1 MPSTNDPFEQ
11 DLSAHDQAVAAAGLA
26 IWAGAEPTFTRRVS
40 DAPEWL
46 SEALGEDKPAVAL
59 RLVAALVAR
68 HPRAVVLRTLG
79 RQYAGEPEP
88 RWSFGLYERRD
99 GEPLWLGPPDPL
111 LAQVPADL
119 ECLPG
124 LRDQLAQRLAANG
137 WASAAVDASGALGLR
152 LAVRLDGSLVPTDT
166 GQEPRL
172 ARASV
177 HAGATPPSG
186 LDDDLAADGI
196 HLFAIGVL
204 TDGPGAGCP
213 CIELPAFA
221 RVDDFLACL
230 DAVGRSAAEAGL
242 AALVIHGFPPPVDA
256 RISWTTITPDPAVIE
271 VNQAPYPNV
280 TTFLAATR
288 ELHAVAAEIG
298 LSPYR
303 LQFNGTVSDSGG
315 GGQFTLGGP
324 APEASPFFVAPALL
338 PRLIRY
344 FNNHPALSYLFAP
357 DYVGSSSQSPRTDE
371 GVRESFQE
379 LDLTLELLDRRPPAE
394 PERLWQALSPFLTDP
409 SGNPHRSEL
418 NIEKL
423 WNPYL
428 HGRGRLGVVEFR
440 AFRMS
445 LTPERAAA
453 TVALLRGIA
462 AMLAAR
468 DTAPR
473 LKHWGDDLHDRFAL
487 PFYLLQDLNAVF
499 NDLQASGLGL
509 GGAVQAMLCD
519 DPGRARWT
527 ADFQGCRLEIEKAV
541 EFWPLV
547 GDTAS
552 QEAGGSRLVDAST
565 ARLQVLLR
573 TTDDTAPPI
582 DGWQL
587 LTNGFEIPLYRDQD
601 PRGVVRLTGLRYRDF
616 VPWLGLHPGLE
627 AQGTVNL
634 VLTHPA
640 VDDAL
645 TISLHN
651 WCPNGA
657 PYSGLPDD
665 LADAAQRRAE
675 RLVLQRV
682 PRAGLPPLAAPPKT
696 ALTTHSID
704 LRRLSGLSISVEN

>member
-1 MPSTNDPFEQ
+1 LPSTNDPFEQ

-40 DAPEWL
+40 SAPEWL

-59 RLVAALVAR
+59 RLVAALLAC

-99 GEPLWLGPPDPL
+99 GAPLWLGPPDPL
-111 LAQVPADL
+111 SKPVPVDR
-119 ECLPG
+119 EHLPG
-124 LRDQLAQRLAANG
+124 FRDHLAQRLAGRG
-137 WASAAVDASGALGLR
+137 WASVAVDAGPSLDLR
-152 LAVRLDGSLVPTDT
+152 LAARLDGSLAPADP
-166 GQEPRL
+166 GLEPRL

-177 HAGATPPSG
+177 HAAAIPPSG
-186 LDDDLAADGI
+186 LDDDLAADGT

-204 TDGPGAGCP
+204 TEGPGAGCP

-230 DAVGRSAAEAGL
+230 DAVGRSATQAGL
-242 AALVIHGFPPPVDA
+242 PALVIQGFPPPVDA

-271 VNQAPYPNV
+271 VNQAPYPNA
-280 TTFLAATR
+280 TLFLAATR
-288 ELHAVAAEIG
+288 ELHRVAEEIG

-303 LQFNGTVSDSGG
+303 LQFNGTISDSGG

-324 APEASPFFVAPALL
+324 TPAASPFFVAPALL

-344 FNNHPALSYLFAP
+344 VNNHPALSYLFAP

-379 LDLTLELLDRRPPAE
+379 LDLTLELLHRQPPAS
-394 PERLWQALSPFLTDP
+394 PERLWQSLSPFLTDP

-453 TVALLRGIA
+453 TVALLRGMA
-462 AMLAAR
+462 AMLAAQEK
-468 DTAPR
+468 APR

-487 PFYLLQDLNAVF
+487 PFYLLQDLDVVF
-499 NDLQASGLGL
+499 NDLTASGLGL
-509 GGAVQAMLCD
+509 GPAVQAMLRD
-519 DPGRARWT
+519 DPGRARW
-527 ADFQGCRLEIEKAV
+527 AVDFQGCRLEIDKAV

-552 QEAGGSRLVDAST
+552 QEGGGSRLVDAST
-565 ARLQVLLR
+565 ARLQVLLH
-573 TTDDTAPPI
+573 TTDATAPAL

-587 LTNGFEIPLYRDQD
+587 LTKGFEIPLSSDEGPQ
-601 PRGVVRLTGLRYRDF
+601 GMVRLKGLRYRDF

-627 AQGTVNL
+627 AQATVSL

-645 TISLHN
+645 HISLHN
-651 WCPNGA
+651 WRPDGA
-657 PYSGLPDD
+657 PYPGLPDD
-665 LADAAQRRAE
+665 LAEAAQRRAE
-675 RLVLQRV
+675 RLVMQRV
-682 PRAGLPPLAAPPKT
+682 PRTNLPPVAAPPQT

-704 LRRLSGLSISVEN
+704 LRRLSVYQKT